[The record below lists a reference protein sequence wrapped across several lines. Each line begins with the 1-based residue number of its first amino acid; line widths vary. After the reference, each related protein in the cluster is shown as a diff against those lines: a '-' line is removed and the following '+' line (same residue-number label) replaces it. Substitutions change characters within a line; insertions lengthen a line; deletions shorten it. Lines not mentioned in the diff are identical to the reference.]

1 MPLPYTGQHGELNFE
16 EDLIHEG
23 LLKAGWTEV
32 LKNKTVPELI
42 DNWRNIIFERNRAV
56 LNNVPLSDSEM
67 DQMIENVKLM
77 ANTPVKANHFI
88 NGRPIALKR
97 DSDSPDKIHAG
108 KEVYLDIFSAAEI
121 AGGSSRYQ
129 IAEQT
134 YFSTD
139 PKYSDRRG
147 DVTLLIN
154 GMPVIHIE
162 LKASGVDVS
171 EATDQ
176 IIKYAHE
183 GVFTGFMGLVQV
195 FWAITP
201 EDAVYFSNAGN
212 SYKFNPAFFFRWGDR
227 DNNIITNW
235 KELIL
240 GENHILSIPEA
251 HKLIGYYAVA
261 DTARDELRVCRSYQY
276 SAIRAIVKRTSEQ
289 KWGNHDQLG
298 GFVWCTTGGGK
309 TLTSFKAGQLIIDMN
324 LADKVVFVVDRKVL
338 DEQSTAEYNSFA
350 RDGEPVS
357 ETKSTTELFNK
368 LKTNKL
374 ADRLIVTSI
383 QKMAIMCSGKE
394 SIGKAELEAIKE
406 KRIVF
411 IIDEAHRSQ
420 FGVMHEA
427 VKRTFYT
434 ALFFGF
440 TGTPIFPENMHDG
453 EMTTETVFGR
463 CLAIYSLATGIRD
476 ENVLGFW
483 PEAVKTYDDYEI
495 RLAVALN
502 ECHAKSEKDIKPG
515 TEAYKLFKKLMTKTP
530 MASEFDENGKIK
542 RDSSG
547 RLLKGIEDYLP
558 PSQYNNDEHR
568 QAVVE
573 NILQNFGTIAHG
585 EQGTLFHAILATSS
599 IPEAY
604 EYWKLFRAADPDLHV
619 SLLVDP
625 NTNTGSPV
633 TFDKDAA
640 LAEVIDKY
648 YNDTFD
654 TKFERST
661 DPDYANYKTDL
672 TNRLAHKGSH
682 KHIGS
687 DHDKCLDIV
696 IVVDQLLTGFDSQ
709 YINVIYLDK
718 VLEAD
723 RLIQA
728 ISRTN
733 RVYNKEEKP
742 YGIVKFYRRPYTMQR
757 NLKEALKLY
766 CQGDEAGV
774 QVGNLDENVDKM
786 NEVFHSIEKIFAA
799 DKISNFE
806 RLPKSDE
813 SRQKFRKE
821 FHILKTTLRAAIL
834 QGFKWTNEYGA
845 KLDFDKKTYDILT
858 MRYGDLP
865 SNAGGGGKGT
875 PKPGFA
881 ISTDLSSM
889 EMEKID
895 SDYLEAQFKIITLKD
910 IEEIEDYMSRQAAA
924 VDEIKK
930 NLALL
935 PQRMQKY
942 GKQVLEDIRSGA
954 LVVEEGKTF
963 REYIREYADAAIDK
977 SITEFSSKFGL
988 DKDKF
993 IEVYTETTGTVDS
1006 LKLETLEQTVNEES
1020 LLDEYGGS
1028 LFKAKTKLHKEL
1040 KDFIEN
1046 KRADEDT
1053 EEVK

>member
-16 EDLIHEG
+16 EDLINEG

-32 LKNKTVPELI
+32 LKNKTVPQLI

-67 DQMIENVKLM
+67 AQMVENVKLL

-88 NGRPIALKR
+88 NGRPVSLKR

-108 KEVYLDIFSAAEI
+108 KDVYLDIFSAAEI

-183 GVFTGFMGLVQV
+183 GVFTGFMGLVQT

-201 EDAVYFSNAGN
+201 EDAVYFANAGA
-212 SYKFNPAFFFRWGDR
+212 SHKFNPAFFFRWGDR
-227 DNNIITNW
+227 NNKIITNW
-235 KELIL
+235 KELVL

-350 RDGEPVS
+350 RDGENVS
-357 ETKSTTELFNK
+357 ETRSTTELFTK

-374 ADRLIVTSI
+374 ADRMIVTSI
-383 QKMAIMCSGKE
+383 QKMSIMCSTEKIAKE
-394 SIGKAELEAIKE
+394 ELDAIKE

-427 VKRTFYT
+427 VKNTFYT

-453 EMTTETVFGR
+453 EMTTETVFGK

-483 PEAVKTYDDYEI
+483 PEAVKTYSDHEV

-502 ECHAKSEKDIKPG
+502 ECKATKVEDILPG
-515 TEAYKLFKKLMTKTP
+515 TEAYKLFKRLMTKTP
-530 MASEFDENGKIK
+530 MASELDEHGRIK
-542 RDSSG
+542 RDSHG
-547 RLLKGIEDYLP
+547 KPIKGIEDYLP
-558 PSQYNNDEHR
+558 ASQYNNDLHR
-568 QAVVE
+568 KAVVE
-573 NILQNFGTIAHG
+573 NILQNFNTISHG

-604 EYWKLFRAADPDLHV
+604 EYWKLFRSADPDLHV

-625 NTNTGSPV
+625 NTNTGSPIP
-633 TFDKDAA
+633 FDKDAA
-640 LAEVIDKY
+640 LAEVIDDY

-654 TKFERST
+654 TKYVKAT

-672 TNRLAHKGSH
+672 TNRLAHKGAH
-682 KHIGS
+682 KHIGN
-687 DHDKCLDIV
+687 DHDKCLDLV

-742 YGIVKFYRRPYTMQR
+742 YGIVKFYRKPYTMQR

-786 NEVFHSIEKIFAA
+786 NETFHNIENIFAA
-799 DKISNFE
+799 EKINSFE

-813 SRQKFRKE
+813 RRQKFRKE

-845 KLDFDKKTYDILT
+845 KLDFDKKTYDILA
-858 MRYGDLP
+858 MRYSDLP
-865 SNAGGGGKGT
+865 SNKGGGKGI

-881 ISTDLSSM
+881 LDTDLSTM
-889 EMEKID
+889 EMDKID
-895 SDYLEAQFKIITLKD
+895 SDYLEAQFKIITLQD
-910 IEEIEDYMSRQAAA
+910 IEKAEDYMALQAAA
-924 VDEIKK
+924 VEEIKK
-930 NLALL
+930 NLSLL
-935 PQRMQKY
+935 PQRLQKY
-942 GKQVLEDIRSGA
+942 AKKVLADIRSGA
-954 LVVEEGKTF
+954 LAVVKGKTF

-977 SITEFSSKFGL
+977 AITEYCDKYGL
-988 DKDKF
+988 DKKLF
-993 IEVYTETTGTVDS
+993 KELYYETMGTVNS
-1006 LKLETLEQTVNEES
+1006 LKLEALEQTADNDRLLEEF
-1020 LLDEYGGS
+1020 GGS
-1028 LFKAKTKLHKEL
+1028 LFGAKSKLHKEL
-1040 KDFIEN
+1040 KDYIEN
-1046 KRADEDT
+1046 KRADED
-1053 EEVK
+1053 ESDV